1 MRPSGKALGVVGF
14 LSLAAAAAAS
24 VVTSWRGRPP
34 VLTQPVPWR
43 PRLEPGSP
51 RQVGVVYNPV
61 KSLAHFS
68 CDALAHATRKID
80 WPEPKFYET
89 TTEDPGRGM
98 AEQAV
103 TDGCDLVI
111 AMGGDGTVRQV
122 AGVLEG
128 TTTGMGIVPL
138 GTGNLLARNLEMSIS
153 DLHSCIDTALHGRPR
168 RIDMI
173 GLRATRQDGIHEELS
188 YLVMGGAGFDAQ
200 IMTDTKDDLKSRLGW
215 LAYVEAGLRNL
226 VSVRRPVA
234 IQIDNDEPIRRRIRA
249 VLVANCGEITAG
261 LHLAADSSADDGL
274 LEVILLTPRNLI
286 GWVSLTRQVVTRK
299 RNGLPVIEHLHGKKV
314 VLDFGGSPQP
324 VEVDGDLIGTYGR
337 LVAEVRPAVLA
348 VNTYPENITPFRS
361 LANLRKTSALGQ
373 SRLNWRRFVN
383 PTVS

>member
-43 PRLEPGSP
+43 PRLEPGVP
-51 RQVGVVYNPV
+51 RQVGVVYNPA
-61 KSLAHFS
+61 KSLAQFS
-68 CDALAHATRKID
+68 CDALAHATRSID
-80 WPEPKFYET
+80 WPEPRFYET
-89 TTEDPGRGM
+89 TPEDPGRGM
-98 AEQAV
+98 TEQAV
-103 TDGCDLVI
+103 EDGCDLVI

-122 AGVLEG
+122 AGVLENS
-128 TTTGMGIVPL
+128 TVGMGIIPL

-173 GLRATRQDGIHEELS
+173 GLQATRTDGTRDHLT

-200 IMTDTKDDLKSRLGW
+200 IMTDTRDDLKSKFGW

-226 VSVRRPVA
+226 VSVRHPVA
-234 IQIDNDEPIRRRIRA
+234 IQIDDQDPIRRKIRS

-261 LHLAADSSADDGL
+261 LHLAADSTADDGL
-274 LEVILLTPRNLI
+274 LEVILMTPRNLI
-286 GWVSLTRQVVTRK
+286 GWASLTSQVISRR
-299 RNGLPVIEHLHGKKV
+299 RNGLPVIEHIHGKKV
-314 VLDFGGSPQP
+314 VVDFGGSPQP
-324 VEVDGDLIGTYGR
+324 VELDGDLLGTYGR
-337 LVAEVRPAVLA
+337 LEAEVRPAVLA

-361 LANLRKTSALGQ
+361 LANLRRTGTSG
-373 SRLNWRRFVN
+373 SPRWRWGRFV
-383 PTVS
+383 S